1 MEVADRCEEVPS
13 GARTIHHSRAR
24 RPYRRLMPKSTA
36 SSRRVSTAVRLP
48 AELHAELQRQANERD
63 VSVNFLVTRAVDHYL
78 RELGPADP
86 LAVQSR
92 DEPQGVLT

>member
-1 MEVADRCEEVPS
+1 M
-13 GARTIHHSRAR
+13 GARTIHHLRAAAF
-24 RPYRRLMPKSTA
+24 YRRLVPKSTA
-36 SSRRVSTAVRLP
+36 PSRRVSTAVRLP

-86 LAVQSR
+86 LADQNR